1 MSITLR
7 QLRKS
12 FGSTPILN
20 TVDLDIRTGEL
31 LTIVGPSGCGKTTLL
46 RIIAGLEHA
55 EHGEIWLHGH
65 AATQSPPAERRIG
78 FVFQHYA
85 LFRHLNVF
93 DNIAFGLR
101 VGPRA
106 ARPKLADLRATV
118 MTLLTRMELEHLA
131 DAYPEQ
137 LSGGQQQ
144 RVALARALAV
154 KPKVLLLDEPF
165 GALDARVRK
174 NLRRWLRELHT
185 EQGLTSVLVT
195 HDQEEALDMADRI
208 AVMNHGTI
216 AQIGTPAEVYAAPVS
231 PFVSQ
236 FLGDVHAFNGHLERD
251 YVCIGDY
258 RHPHPSTAP
267 HGTPIMVHIR
277 PHDLQLSR
285 EPRPALSCG
294 RVTRLHAIGH
304 TLRVELQHGPDQRW
318 IDAILTQDHAQHLA
332 LKIGDSVWIWP
343 RQIRVFS

>member
-7 QLRKS
+7 CVRKS
-12 FGSTPILN
+12 FGAAPILN
-20 TVDLDIRTGEL
+20 GMDLEIATGEL
-31 LTIVGPSGCGKTTLL
+31 LAIVGPSGCGKTTLL

-55 EHGEIWLHGH
+55 ESGDLEIEGQ
-65 AATQSPPAERRIG
+65 AATHSPPAERRIG

-106 ARPKLADLRATV
+106 QRPCKAELRTRVMALLARMA
-118 MTLLTRMELEHLA
+118 LEHLA
-131 DAYPEQ
+131 DARPEQ

-154 KPKVLLLDEPF
+154 QPRILLLDEPF
-165 GALDARVRK
+165 GALDAQVRTT
-174 NLRRWLRELHT
+174 LRRWLRELHT
-185 EQGLTSVLVT
+185 EQGLTTILVT
-195 HDQEEALDMADRI
+195 HDQEEALDIADRI

-216 AQIGTPAEVYAAPVS
+216 AQIGTPSEVYAAPVS

-251 YVCIGDY
+251 HVCIGDY
-258 RHPHPSTAP
+258 CHPYPSTAP
-267 HGTPIMVHIR
+267 HGTPVMVHIR
-277 PHDLQLSR
+277 PHDLHLAR
-285 EPRPALSCG
+285 EPRPALG
-294 RVTRLHAIGH
+294 YGHVTRCHSIGPLHQIE
-304 TLRVELQHGPDQRW
+304 LRYGPEQRW
-318 IDAILTQDHAQHLA
+318 IHAILSPEHAQQLA
-332 LKIGDSVWIWP
+332 LKIGDRVWFWP
-343 RQIRVFS
+343 RHLHVFL